1 MQPEQLSGLLM
12 MVVLFAMMYFMM
24 IRPQKKKD
32 KETKAMRDSLALG
45 DEVITI
51 GGIHGKVVK
60 ISDEVV
66 TLEMAFAKNRI
77 EFSKWAIG
85 SVWKKGKEKSEKA
98 EKPTEGIEETSAGA
112 DEEDDK

>member
-1 MQPEQLSGLLM
+1 MPQEYSGIIML
-12 MVVLFAMMYFMM
+12 VVFFAIMYFTM

-32 KETKAMRDSLALG
+32 KEIRAMRDSLSTG

-60 ISDEVV
+60 VNDELV
-66 TLEMAFAKNRI
+66 TLEMPFGKQRI

-85 SVWKKGKEKSEKA
+85 SVTKKGKEKAAKE
-98 EKPTEGIEETSAGA
+98 EIEETV
-112 DEEDDK
+112 DDKEEDK

>member
-1 MQPEQLSGLLM
+1 MPQEYSGIIML
-12 MVVLFAMMYFMM
+12 VVFFGIMYFTM

-32 KETKAMRDSLALG
+32 KEIRAMRDSLSTG

-60 ISDEVV
+60 VNDELV
-66 TLEMAFAKNRI
+66 TLEMPFAKQRI

-85 SVWKKGKEKSEKA
+85 SVIKKGKERAVQE
-98 EKPTEGIEETSAGA
+98 EIEDTV
-112 DEEDDK
+112 DDKEEDK